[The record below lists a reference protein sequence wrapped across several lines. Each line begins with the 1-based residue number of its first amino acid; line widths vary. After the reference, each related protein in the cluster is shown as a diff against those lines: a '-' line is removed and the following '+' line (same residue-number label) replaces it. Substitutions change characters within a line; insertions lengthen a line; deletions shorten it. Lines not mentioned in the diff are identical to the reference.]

1 MKKVKLTID
10 NRPVEVP
17 ADYTVLKAAEK
28 LGIGIP
34 TLCFNKKLSK
44 VASCRLCI
52 VEIEGFRNLPASCS
66 TPVSEGMIVKTDTE
80 KCRAQRKAV
89 LELTLAEYSEKDFSS
104 YDYNRF
110 KGYLRVYGVNSRD
123 LSDAKFRK
131 EPETLKDRRNLF
143 FERDM
148 GRCINCGQCVRV
160 CEEIQQDN
168 AYTFYNR
175 GHKLTIEK
183 CYDETS
189 YRGLQENSCVSCGN
203 CIDVCPTE
211 ALYPYTR
218 SERKKAGD
226 VKKTRTTCCYCG
238 CGCQMFLIT
247 DPVTN
252 RVIEVEPAEAD
263 GINDGW
269 LCVKGRFGMDFINSA
284 ERLNT
289 PLIRKN
295 GKLEPASWEEAY
307 NKIYEKFTGI
317 IEKHGSR
324 SIYALSSAK
333 STNEENYLF
342 QKLVRGVWKTNNIDH
357 CARLCH
363 SPSYIGLLTTLGTG
377 ATSNSMK
384 EIESADCILIIGSNT
399 PATQPITA
407 LKIKKALTNGAKMVV
422 ADPRKISLFPKA
434 DITLQLKPGTDTALL
449 NGLMHVI
456 IKENLHN
463 REFIEKNTDNFEE
476 LKELVATYT
485 PQKVEEITT
494 VPAESIIETAR
505 LYATSKCSTILYSMG
520 ITQHHIGTETV
531 FAVAALAMLCGQIG
545 RKSTGVNPLRG
556 QNNVQGACDM
566 GALPGVYP
574 GYQKVTVPSVRE
586 NFEKLWG
593 VEDLDPEHG
602 IFSSE
607 MFHKILEDKIH
618 GVFIMGEN
626 PMVSEVDISHVE
638 KALEK
643 LDFLVVQDIFLT
655 ETAQYADVVL
665 PATSFAEKDGT
676 FTNTERRVQRVRRA
690 INPLPGTKPD
700 WKITMELM
708 NRFGYK
714 CHYNSPSEIMN
725 EINTVT
731 DKYGGINYK
740 RIGRRGIQWP
750 CPDTRHKGTPYLYK
764 DGFIRVNE
772 KGEKRGL
779 FKPNHYKPP
788 AEETDQEYPLLLTTG
803 RLLQHY
809 HTGTMTRKVKG
820 LNRTHPEAFIEINP
834 ATAVPFKLEDGE
846 LVKVITR
853 RGSIEVRTKITAG
866 IKRNI
871 VFIPFHFAESAVN
884 YITNPVLDGYVK
896 MPEFKACACKIE
908 RIKRE

>member
-10 NRPVEVP
+10 GKTIEAASNL
-17 ADYTVLKAAEK
+17 TVLQAAEK
-28 LGIGIP
+28 NGIGIP

-66 TPVSEGMIVKTDTE
+66 TPVAEGMIVQTDSE
-80 KCRAQRKAV
+80 KCRARRKAV
-89 LELTLAEYSEKDFSS
+89 LELTLAEYSDKDFKNI
-104 YDYNRF
+104 YDYNKF
-110 KGYLRVYGVNSRD
+110 KGYLRIYGLD
-123 LSDAKFRK
+123 EKKLSDAKFK
-131 EPETLKDRRNLF
+131 KDPEELKDKRNLF

-189 YRGLQENSCVSCGN
+189 YRGIQENSCVSCGN

-218 SERKKAGD
+218 QE
-226 VKKTRTTCCYCG
+226 VKDADSVRKTRTTCCYCG
-238 CGCQMFLIT
+238 CGCQMYLVT
-247 DPVTN
+247 DPENN

-269 LCVKGRFGMDFINSA
+269 LCVKGRFGMEYINSDQ
-284 ERLNT
+284 RLT
-289 PLIRKN
+289 SPLIRKN
-295 GKLEPASWEEAY
+295 GELVPASWEEAY
-307 NKIYEKFTGI
+307 NHIYENFTRI
-317 IEKHGSR
+317 IKKHGGR

-342 QKLVRGVWKTNNIDH
+342 QKLARAVWKTNNIDH

-407 LKIKKALTNGAKMVV
+407 LKIKKALKNGAKMVV
-422 ADPRKISLFPKA
+422 ADPREISFFPKA
-434 DITLQLKPGTDTALL
+434 ELTLQLKPGTDTALL

-456 IKENLHN
+456 IRDDLHN
-463 REFIEKNTDNFEE
+463 KEFIEKHTDNFDE
-476 LKELVATYT
+476 LKELVKQYT
-485 PQKVEEITT
+485 PENVSEITT
-494 VPAESIIETAR
+494 VSVQSIERAAK
-505 LYATSKCSTILYSMG
+505 LYATSKKSTILYSMG
-520 ITQHHIGTETV
+520 ITQHHTGTETV
-531 FAVAALAMLCGQIG
+531 FAVAALAMLCGHIG

-574 GYQKVTVPSVRE
+574 GYQKVTEPGNKER
-586 NFEKLWG
+586 FEKLWN
-593 VEDLDPEHG
+593 VKDLDPEHG

-607 MFHKILEDKIH
+607 MFHKILEDKLH

-655 ETAQYADVVL
+655 ETAVYADVVL
-665 PATSFAEKDGT
+665 PAASFAEKDGT
-676 FTNTERRVQRVRRA
+676 FTNTERRVQRVRKA
-690 INPLPGTKPD
+690 INPLKGTKPD
-700 WKITMELM
+700 WVITMELM
-708 NRFGYK
+708 NRFGFKAEYS
-714 CHYNSPSEIMN
+714 SPSEIMD
-725 EINTVT
+725 EINRAT

-750 CPDTRHKGTPYLYK
+750 CPDTNHKGTPYLYK
-764 DGFIRVNE
+764 DGFVRVNE
-772 KGEKRGL
+772 KGERKGL
-779 FKPNHYKPP
+779 FNPRHFTPP
-788 AEETDQEYPLLLTTG
+788 AEEPDREYPLLLTTG

-809 HTGTMTRKVKG
+809 HTGTMTRKVEG
-820 LNRTHPEAFIEINP
+820 LHKSHPEAFIELNP
-834 ATAVPFKLEDGE
+834 ATAANYNIKDGE
-846 LVKVITR
+846 MVKVTTR
-853 RGSIEVRTKITAG
+853 RGTIEVRATVTGG
-866 IKRNI
+866 IKRDI

-884 YITNPVLDGYVK
+884 YITNPVLDAYVR

-908 RIKRE
+908 KLQ